1 MIQTILVPLDGS
13 PLAESILPAVQR
25 IAHLSGAAL
34 RLVHVAEPPH
44 GQPAAAA
51 AHEQEI
57 RRYLDTVAE
66 RLTAAGLSVT
76 IEVLAGEPAESII
89 QAGQGV
95 ELIAMG
101 THGRSGIGRW
111 VYGSVAD
118 KVLRGA
124 SAPVLLVRARAEGPV
139 PGEPPRAIVVP
150 LDGSDLAEHAL
161 PLASMLSREASVP
174 LVLVQSVYWSELGV
188 TGGFPDGY
196 GTLMSAE
203 IAIEAAEAGAKEYLA
218 ETVAKLA
225 AQGVTAEPVISL
237 VPATDAILDA
247 VEESHAGLIVMTTH
261 GRGGL
266 GRFVYG
272 SVADRVLRAASV
284 PVLLVRAGIP
294 VDTAVATPPVRP

>member
-57 RRYLDTVAE
+57 RQYLDAVAQ

-76 IEVLAGEPAESII
+76 IEVLAGDPAESII

-139 PGEPPRAIVVP
+139 PGESPRAIVVP
-150 LDGSDLAEHAL
+150 LDGSELAEHAL
-161 PLASMLSREASVP
+161 PLASMLGQEASVP
-174 LVLVQSVYWSELGV
+174 LVLVQSIYWSELGV
-188 TGGFPDGY
+188 AGGFPDGY

-218 ETVAKLA
+218 EIVAKLA
-225 AQGVTAEPVISL
+225 AQGVTAQPIISL

-247 VEESHAGLIVMTTH
+247 VDQHGAGLIVMTTH

-284 PVLLVRAGIP
+284 PVLLVRAGVP
-294 VDTAVATPPVRP
+294 LDRAVAAPTPSS